1 MDHKHT
7 TLDNGLDILAE
18 INPAAES
25 LAAGFFVRTGSR
37 DETPDVAGVSHFLE
51 HMVFKGTERRSAAD
65 VNLDYDRMGA
75 SYNAFTSEENT
86 VYYAAVLPEY
96 QHDVL
101 DVLCDILRPALRE
114 DDFQT
119 EKGVICEEIAMYQ
132 DMPHFRL
139 YDNLMTLHFTGHPLG
154 NEILG
159 STESIT
165 NMARDDM
172 QAYFDRRYSPTNV
185 TLVASGAIDF
195 DALVDQARSMCGH
208 WTPFDAPRDDTAFDG
223 ARTGKCIVD
232 AKLAR
237 QSIGLMTAAPS
248 MQDDERF
255 AADVLAT
262 VLGDGTGSR
271 LYYALIE
278 TALADEAS
286 MSYSP
291 MDGSGGL
298 LTFLSASPDRANEV
312 LNVAREVFA
321 TFLAEGAT
329 AEETQAAANKIATAA
344 TIKGEQ
350 PMGRLTAV
358 GFDWQY
364 RREYQPLAEQI
375 EMTLAVTPDDIHDL
389 ARRCRLDE
397 PTVLGL
403 GPKETLPGV
412 NA

>member
-1 MDHKHT
+1 
-7 TLDNGLDILAE
+7 
-18 INPAAES
+18 
-25 LAAGFFVRTGSR
+25 
-37 DETPDVAGVSHFLE
+37 
-51 HMVFKGTERRSAAD
+51 

-96 QHDVL
+96 QNDVL

-114 DDFQT
+114 EDFQT

-139 YDNLMTLHFTGHPLG
+139 YDNLMTLHFAGHPLG

-165 NMARDDM
+165 AMAREDM
-172 QAYFDRRYSPTNV
+172 QAYFDRRYSPRNV
-185 TLVASGAIDF
+185 TLVGSGAIDWDRF
-195 DALVDQARSMCGH
+195 VDKARSMCSH
-208 WTPFDAPRDDTAFDG
+208 WQPFDAPRDTSPSEG
-223 ARTGKCIVD
+223 SRSGHCIVD

-248 MQDDERF
+248 MQDDQRF

-271 LYYALIE
+271 LYYALVE

-291 MDGSGGL
+291 MDASGGL
-298 LTFLSASPDRANEV
+298 LTFLSTSPDRADEV
-312 LNVAREVFA
+312 LAVTREVFA
-321 TFLAEGAT
+321 AFLAEGPT
-329 AEETQAAANKIATAA
+329 EAETRAAANKIATAA
-344 TIKGEQ
+344 TTKGEQ

-375 EMTLAVTPDDIHDL
+375 EKTLAVTPGDIHAL
-389 ARRCRLDE
+389 ARQCRLDE
-397 PTVLGL
+397 PTILGL
-403 GPKETLPGV
+403 GPKEAIAGV
-412 NA
+412 DA